1 MVGATLG
8 GGVGR
13 YQGLHGLILDSLKS
27 VQLVTAAGDLITV
40 SATQNKDLFWGIRGA
55 GFNYGIVTSATY
67 NVHDLTNEGNVLNA
81 DFMFPASLNETYF
94 NILASYGTL
103 PAGLSLYTLVMN
115 SPSVGVSSF
124 NSYAISSLAHFI

>member
-13 YQGLHGLILDSLKS
+13 YQGLHGLILDALES
-27 VQLVTAAGDLITV
+27 VELVTSTGDLITV
-40 SATQNKDLFWGIRGA
+40 SSTQNADLFWGLRGA

-67 NVHDLTNEGNVLNA
+67 KVYDLTNNGNVLNA

-94 NILASYGTL
+94 NILAKYTEL
-103 PAGLSLYTLVMN
+103 PVGLSFLD
-115 SPSVGVSSF
+115 SSW
-124 NSYAISSLAHFI
+124 NGDGLL